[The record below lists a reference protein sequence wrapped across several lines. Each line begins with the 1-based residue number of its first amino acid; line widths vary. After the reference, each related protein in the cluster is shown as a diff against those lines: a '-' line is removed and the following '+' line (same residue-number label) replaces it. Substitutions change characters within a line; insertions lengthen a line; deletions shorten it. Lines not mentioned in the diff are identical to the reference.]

1 MRDRREFSRASRVH
15 RDGLVASSS
24 DEVLIGRHPV
34 REALRTRRPMS
45 RILVQDGTSQG
56 SLGEIIN
63 LARAAGVPVHRVPRA
78 KLDQVAGD
86 LPHQGIAAYVAVRS
100 LLSMKDA
107 EALISQAEEPLV
119 FILDGIQDPHNLG
132 AILRVANAVACTVVI
147 IPERGAV
154 GLTATVA
161 KASAGAVEYVPV
173 VGVTNIAQ
181 SIMRLKELGVFV
193 FAADP
198 GASTRYYQNDW
209 TGSVGIVIGA
219 EGQGVRPLVKQRCD
233 GMVSL
238 PMMGQV
244 GSLNA
249 ATAAAVLG
257 FEVLRQ
263 RSAR

>member
-1 MRDRREFSRASRVH
+1 MRDRREFSRASRGH
-15 RDGLVASSS
+15 RDEFVASSS
-24 DEVLIGRHPV
+24 DDVLIGRHPV
-34 REALRTRRPMS
+34 REALRTGRPMS
-45 RILVQDGTSQG
+45 RILVQDGTLQG
-56 SLGEIIN
+56 SLGEIISI
-63 LARAAGVPVHRVPRA
+63 ARATGVPVHKVPRP
-78 KLDQVAGD
+78 KLDQIAGD
-86 LPHQGIAAYVAVRS
+86 VPHQGIAAYVAVRR

-107 EALISQAEEPLV
+107 EELIGQAEEPFV

-132 AILRVANAVACTVVI
+132 AILRVANAVSCTVVI
-147 IPERGAV
+147 IPERGAA

-181 SIMRLKELGVFV
+181 SIVHLKELGIFV
-193 FAADP
+193 FGADP

-219 EGQGVRPLVKQRCD
+219 EGQGIRPLVKQRCD
-233 GMVSL
+233 GMISL

-263 RSAR
+263 RSVR

>member
-1 MRDRREFSRASRVH
+1 
-15 RDGLVASSS
+15 
-24 DEVLIGRHPV
+24 
-34 REALRTRRPMS
+34 MS
-45 RILVQDGTSQG
+45 RILVQDGTLQG
-56 SLGEIIN
+56 SLGEIISM
-63 LARAAGVPVHRVPRA
+63 ARAAGVPVHKVPRV
-78 KLDQVAGD
+78 KLEQIAGD
-86 LPHQGIAAYVAVRS
+86 MPHQGIAAYVAVRN
-100 LLSMKDA
+100 LLSMRDA
-107 EALISQAEEPLV
+107 DRLIGLAEEPLV

-161 KASAGAVEYVPV
+161 RASAGAVEYVPV
-173 VGVTNIAQ
+173 AGVTNIAQ
-181 SIMRLKELGVFV
+181 SILHLKELGVFV

-198 GASTRYYQNDW
+198 GASTRYYHNDW
-209 TGSVGIVIGA
+209 TGSVGIVIGS

-249 ATAAAVLG
+249 AAAAAVLG

-263 RSAR
+263 RSDR